1 MDLKEKIFNDFK
13 SELNQWKLKSY
24 KYVNDKKKA
33 KDLLNKAID
42 KAMESEMLLEVFNKL
57 KLFFNIIRDWSN
69 GTYKEIPT
77 GSIVMIIMSL
87 VYFVSPI
94 DLIPDFIIGIG
105 LFDDAIV
112 IGYVFKQVIRDLE
125 KYSEWKKIN

>member
-13 SELNQWKLKSY
+13 SDLNGWKLKSY

-42 KAMESEMLLEVFNKL
+42 KAMDSEMLLEVFYKL

-87 VYFVSPI
+87 VYFVSPM
-94 DLIPDFIIGIG
+94 DLIPDFIISIG
-105 LFDDAIV
+105 LIDDAVV

-125 KYSEWKKIN
+125 KYEEWKKLN